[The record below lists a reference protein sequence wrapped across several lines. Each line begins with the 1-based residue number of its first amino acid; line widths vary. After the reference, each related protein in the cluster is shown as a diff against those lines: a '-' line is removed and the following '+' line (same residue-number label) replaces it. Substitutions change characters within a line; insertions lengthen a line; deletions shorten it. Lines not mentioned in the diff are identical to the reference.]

1 MPEDLKIWEIT
12 SEDKLKD
19 ISKAKLNLEERLE
32 KWLENDISILSTD
45 LLLIGRQVPTKYGG
59 VIDLLCLNSKGDV
72 VILELKRDKTPRE
85 VTAQALDYASWVK
98 DLSYESINNIA
109 NEYFAGKNELETAFR
124 EKFGAELPEAINS
137 QHQIII
143 VASAIDSSTERIIN
157 YLAETYGVPIN
168 AATFYYFKDGD
179 NTKEFLAR
187 KFVIEPEKIIPNPVT
202 SKRKSKLSYEEL
214 QTIANDN
221 GVGSLYTQLLN
232 ELIKYPLSTT
242 TSRSTLTF
250 NSKGGNKT
258 ALINLIPSE
267 SNEIDGLKFNIYIN
281 RLAKYTDTSEETLYT
296 FLPPCEEYKNDVWSG
311 LIVQGFFKTELDVSN
326 FTSKLHAAKTITV

>member
-45 LLLIGRQVPTKYGG
+45 LLLIGRQITTTYNG

-98 DLSYESINNIA
+98 DLSYDSITTIA
-109 NEYFAGKNELETAFR
+109 NQYFAGKNELETAFR
-124 EKFGAELPEAINS
+124 EKFGAEIPETINS

-187 KFVIEPEKIIPNPVT
+187 KFVIEPEKIIPVRGT

-214 QTIANDN
+214 QTIANEN

-232 ELIKYPLSTT
+232 ELIKYAFWTT

-250 NSKGGNKT
+250 TSTGEKKM

-267 SNEIDGLKFNIYIN
+267 SNEINGLKFNLYIN
-281 RLAKYTDTSEETLYT
+281 RLAKYTDISEETLYT
-296 FLPPCEEYKNDVWSG
+296 FLPTCEHYKNEEWSG
-311 LIVQGFFKTELDVSN
+311 LIVQGFFKSESDVSN
-326 FTSKLHAAKTITV
+326 FLTKFYAAKRIMV

>member
-45 LLLIGRQVPTKYGG
+45 LLLIGRQITTAYNG

-98 DLSYESINNIA
+98 DLSYNSITTIA
-109 NEYFAGKNELETAFR
+109 KQYFAGKNELETAFR
-124 EKFGAELPEAINS
+124 EKFGAELPETINS

-168 AATFYYFKDGD
+168 AATFYYFKDED

-187 KFVIEPEKIIPNPVT
+187 KFVVEPEKIIPNVGT
-202 SKRKSKLSYEEL
+202 SKRKAKLSYEEL
-214 QTIANDN
+214 QTIANEN

-250 NSKGGNKT
+250 NSTSGNKM
-258 ALINLIPSE
+258 ALMNLIPSE
-267 SNEIDGLKFNIYIN
+267 SNHINGLKFNIYIN
-281 RLAKYTDTSEETLYT
+281 RLAKYTNISEETLYT
-296 FLPPCEEYKNDVWSG
+296 FLPVCEEYKNEEWSG
-311 LIVQGFFKTELDVSN
+311 LIVQGFFKTESEVSN
-326 FTSKLHAAKTITV
+326 FLTKLHVARKITA